1 MARHSSF
8 SESGLL
14 AKSRVVDTLA
24 KFFGLKPKTSEEC
37 DGVVGV
43 SKTRLSKTDDGL
55 VPEEEDDDDVNAVV
69 DERKH
74 EAAIVIA
81 ASAVKHD
88 CDELS

>member
-1 MARHSSF
+1 M
-8 SESGLL
+8 L

-24 KFFGLKPKTSEEC
+24 EFFGLKPKTSVEY

-43 SKTRLSKTDDGL
+43 SKTRLSKTDGDGL

>member
-1 MARHSSF
+1 M
-8 SESGLL
+8 L

-24 KFFGLKPKTSEEC
+24 EFFGLKPKTSEEY

-43 SKTRLSKTDDGL
+43 SKTRLSKTDGDGL
-55 VPEEEDDDDVNAVV
+55 VPEEEDDVNAVV